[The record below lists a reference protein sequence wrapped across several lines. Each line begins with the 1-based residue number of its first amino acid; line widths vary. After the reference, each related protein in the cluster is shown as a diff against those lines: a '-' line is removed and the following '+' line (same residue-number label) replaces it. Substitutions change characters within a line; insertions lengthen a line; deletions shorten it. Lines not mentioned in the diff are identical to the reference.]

1 MTEPQLKA
9 LISLLD
15 DPDNNIYEEVKDK
28 IISYGDDVIPHLEY
42 AWETSLDHLLQQR
55 VEEIIHFLQFNSIKD
70 AIKNWKQNNTN
81 NLIEGAII
89 VAKHQY
95 PDLNQEFITNYINQL
110 TQDIWLE
117 LNDNLTALEKV
128 KVLNRVIFDIHG
140 FNGNVKNINSPQNS
154 YINNVIET
162 KKGNPITLAIIYL
175 AVCQRLQIPI
185 YGVNV
190 PAHFIL
196 AFAEEKNNV
205 LFYLNV
211 FNKGSVFSKNDID
224 KFLEQ
229 LQKEPKK
236 EYYIPC
242 DNLTTIKRLIQHLV
256 YTYDNLGYL
265 DKKEELMELLNI
277 LEQ

>member
-1 MTEPQLKA
+1 MAEPEIQA

-15 DPDNNIYEEVKDK
+15 DPDTDIYQEIKTK
-28 IISYGDDVIPHLEY
+28 IISYGDNIIPHLEY

-55 VEEIIHFLQFNSIKD
+55 VEEIIHHLQFSVIKD
-70 AIKNWKQNNTN
+70 ALINWKINNSK
-81 NLIEGAII
+81 NLLEGAII
-89 VAKHQY
+89 AAKYQY
-95 PDLNQEFITNYINQL
+95 PDLDPNTITDYISKL
-110 TQDIWLE
+110 TQDVWLD

-128 KVLNRVIFDIHG
+128 KVLNHIIFEVHG

-154 YINNVIET
+154 YINNVIES
-162 KKGNPITLAIIYL
+162 KKGNPITLAVIYL
-175 AVCQRLQIPI
+175 SVCQKLNIPI

-196 AFAEEKNNV
+196 GFAEETNNV

-229 LQKEPKK
+229 LKKEPKK
-236 EYYIPC
+236 ECYIPC
-242 DNLTTIKRLIQHLV
+242 DNITTIKRLLQHLV
-256 YTYDNLGYL
+256 YTYDNLGYP
-265 DKKEELMELLNI
+265 DKKEELAELLAI
-277 LEQ
+277 LEK